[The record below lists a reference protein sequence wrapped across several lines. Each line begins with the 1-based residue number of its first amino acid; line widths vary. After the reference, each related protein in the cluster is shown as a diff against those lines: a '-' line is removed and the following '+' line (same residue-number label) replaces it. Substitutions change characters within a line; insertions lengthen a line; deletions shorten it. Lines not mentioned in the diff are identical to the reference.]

1 MTIQKIH
8 LASRL
13 FIRTVCGSPVI
24 LWVRKSKGRGLL
36 LTDIL
41 RKRWGYEGMVV
52 HL

>member
-24 LWVRKSKGRGLL
+24 LWVRKSEGCGLPSSE
-36 LTDIL
+36 
-41 RKRWGYEGMVV
+41 RKVLQNG
-52 HL
+52 H